1 MSAMLLRSRRAAL
14 AALLLALAVAFVRPA
29 ADAAASA
36 RVAGNV
42 WTVDLDA
49 ARLTII
55 DAGRKITVSCDA
67 DTVIRYGSSDRTLA
81 DLQRG
86 DRVVVTLAEETPD
99 ALVARLIAI
108 AGPPAPPRVRPS
120 PTPRMP

>member
-1 MSAMLLRSRRAAL
+1 MLLRSRRVALVAVVLAL
-14 AALLLALAVAFVRPA
+14 AALLAPRGVP
-29 ADAAASA
+29 ASA

-49 ARLTII
+49 AKLTII
-55 DAGRKITVSCDA
+55 DAGRKITVYCDG
-67 DTVIRYGSSDRTLA
+67 DTVIRYGSTDRTLG
-81 DLQRG
+81 DLKRG
-86 DRVVVTLAEETPD
+86 DRVVVTLADETPD

-108 AGPPAPPRVRPS
+108 AGAAVTPRVRPS